1 MSKFHGL
8 SSPNDLIEMW
18 QSLKHDSD
26 PKTLHVIWDFISPEQ
41 LNDGINICNIRFN
54 QENPEEVG
62 HYVCIIKDPL
72 SKQIIYFDPISS
84 MTHLNLHKI
93 SVINQYAESI
103 GYSLYIDL
111 SGTQKT
117 TSENCGYH
125 CFTYAFNW
133 YRKPEIQDSDDSID
147 DVEENDKIEDLE
159 GGVLPKNASISDKL
173 DDIIKLLRAI
183 YYGNRYGYSTFQKK
197 KDMGNTWTQ
206 KKKETTKPN
215 KTNEQKGSGLAD
227 DVPANKIYSFT
238 ALRDEIEN

>member
-54 QENPEEVG
+54 SDNPEEVG

-125 CFTYAFNW
+125 CLTYAFNW
-133 YRKPEIQDSDDSID
+133 YRKPGIDEVNSDDSID
-147 DVEENDKIEDLE
+147 EVDSEKIEE
-159 GGVLPKNASISDKL
+159 EVGGVLPKNASISDKL

-197 KDMGNTWTQ
+197 KDKGNALTQ
-206 KKKETTKPN
+206 KDKQQS
-215 KTNEQKGSGLAD
+215 QKGSGLAD

>member
-26 PKTLHVIWDFISPEQ
+26 PKTLHVIWDFVSPEQ

-54 QENPEEVG
+54 ADNPEEVG

-72 SKQIIYFDPISS
+72 IKQIIYFDPISS

-103 GYSLYIDL
+103 GYTLFIDL

-125 CFTYAFNW
+125 CLTYAFNW
-133 YRKPEIQDSDDSID
+133 YRKPSSNDSEEEEKEE
-147 DVEENDKIEDLE
+147 VEV

-197 KDMGNTWTQ
+197 K
-206 KKKETTKPN
+206 ETTKPT
-215 KTNEQKGSGLAD
+215 KLISHSTKQNEKQGSGLAD
-227 DVPANKIYSFT
+227 DVPPNKIYSFT
-238 ALRDEIEN
+238 ALRDEIES

>member
-26 PKTLHVIWDFISPEQ
+26 PKPLHVIWDFISPEQ

-54 QENPEEVG
+54 QDNPEEVG
-62 HYVCIIKDPL
+62 HYVCIIKDPNT
-72 SKQIIYFDPISS
+72 KQIIYFDPISS

-93 SVINQYAESI
+93 TVINQYAESI
-103 GYSLYIDL
+103 GYSLFIDL

-125 CFTYAFNW
+125 CLTYAFNW
-133 YRKPEIQDSDDSID
+133 YRKPEIEEDSD
-147 DVEENDKIEDLE
+147 EEEE
-159 GGVLPKNASISDKL
+159 EVGGVLPKNASISDKL

-197 KDMGNTWTQ
+197 KDMRNTWTQ
-206 KKKETTKPN
+206 KKETTKPT
-215 KTNEQKGSGLAD
+215 KQNEKGSGLAD

-238 ALRDEIEN
+238 ALRDEIES